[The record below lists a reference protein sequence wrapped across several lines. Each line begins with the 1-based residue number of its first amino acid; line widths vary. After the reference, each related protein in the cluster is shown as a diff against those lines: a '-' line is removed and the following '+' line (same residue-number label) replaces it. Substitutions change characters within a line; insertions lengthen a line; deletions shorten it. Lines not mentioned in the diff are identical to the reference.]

1 MGGRGLIPRASAHA
15 GMKHPSGLRN
25 RQCLSRLLCEGDRW
39 PCSGRV
45 ANGQIKM
52 TQGLKGLD
60 EAQAAERLLRFGPN
74 RLEGFKGRSLRDIL
88 VGTFRE
94 PMFVLLIGASGLY
107 LILGNSAEGVFL
119 SVAAL
124 ATVALVVAQE
134 ARSERALKALQ
145 SLAAPSVRVI
155 RGGESRTIPM
165 HELVPGDL
173 VLVSEGLRVPADCQ
187 LVDGE
192 ILSVDEAALTGESV
206 PVTKLPEAVVC
217 DGEWTEAQ
225 TKRHGLFAGT
235 LIVSG
240 QGLAEV
246 KSTGGNTA
254 LGRIGQFLATVDTS
268 PTPLQQASGRLVTLL
283 GSVAVGVCGLVVLAY
298 GLIRGNWIEGALAG
312 ITIAISL
319 IPEEFP
325 MVLAIFMALG
335 AWRLAQHKVLV
346 RRPAVI
352 EALGGASMLCVDK
365 TGTLTE
371 NRMTLVRL
379 WSEGM
384 ATEPDHARQSP
395 SFKALLDGAI
405 LASAPHPTDPM
416 DRAVKAWATEAAGLG
431 RLERVWPLTPGRLA
445 VVQRWTLADGQVR
458 TAAKGAPEAIFHLC
472 QMDPAQ
478 RLALGQQVDAMAREG
493 LRVLAVASGPTG
505 PLIFNEPEEVQFD
518 LLGLVGF
525 LDPVRKDVPAALVEA
540 RQAGIAVAMITGD
553 YPETALAIA
562 KQAGI
567 DSRAGVMT
575 GAQLKAL
582 DPKALQRA
590 VQTIRIFARI
600 APEQK
605 LTLVEA
611 FKAQGFVVAMTGDG
625 VNDAP
630 ALQAAHIGIAMGL
643 RGTDVA
649 REAASLVLLDDSFP
663 SIIGGVRLGRR
674 IFANLRKALTYVV
687 AIHVPIAGLALLPII
702 IGMPPL
708 LYPMHI
714 VLMEMVIDPICALV
728 FEGEPSDRD
737 AMRHGPRV
745 ATDTLFGGQQL
756 VLALC
761 QGGVIL
767 LAVLGVYWISLD
779 QDGASQARATAFAA
793 LIAANLILALT
804 TAASSGVGL
813 FDVHRLTFWG
823 ISLGA
828 VAALALSFTVPAI
841 ASLFHFDA
849 PSLAGLGLA
858 LVAGG
863 IAGSVF
869 AIIRRLHRLLGGR
882 EKMA

>member
-1 MGGRGLIPRASAHA
+1 MMMTHGL
-15 GMKHPSGLRN
+15 
-25 RQCLSRLLCEGDRW
+25 Q
-39 PCSGRV
+39 
-45 ANGQIKM
+45 
-52 TQGLKGLD
+52 GLD
-60 EAQAAERLLRFGPN
+60 EAQAAERLIQYGPN
-74 RLEGFKGRSLRDIL
+74 RLEGIKGRSFQDIVL
-88 VGTFRE
+88 GTFRE
-94 PMFVLLIGASGLY
+94 PMFALLIGASGLY
-107 LILGNSAEGVFL
+107 LILGNRAEGVFL

-145 SLAAPSVRVI
+145 NLAAPSVRVI
-155 RGGESRTIPM
+155 RGGENRSIPM
-165 HELVPGDL
+165 DALVPGDL

-192 ILSVDEAALTGESV
+192 ILTVDEAALTGESV
-206 PVTKLPEAVVC
+206 PVTKLPEAQVR
-217 DGEWTEAQ
+217 DGDWTEAQ
-225 TKRHGLFAGT
+225 SKQFGLFAGT
-235 LIVSG
+235 LVISG

-246 KSTGGNTA
+246 KTTGSHTA
-254 LGRIGQFLATVDTS
+254 LGRIGRFLATVDQS
-268 PTPLQQASGRLVTLL
+268 PTPLQQASGRLVKML
-283 GSVAVGVCGLVVLAY
+283 GGVAVGVCGLVVLAY
-298 GLIRGNWIEGALAG
+298 GFIRGDWIEGALAG
-312 ITIAISL
+312 ITVAISL

-352 EALGGASMLCVDK
+352 EALGGASLLCVDK

-379 WSEGM
+379 WSEG
-384 ATEPDHARQSP
+384 AAGVPDRVDLSP

-405 LASAPHPTDPM
+405 LASSPHPTDPM
-416 DRAVKAWATEAAGLG
+416 DRAVRAWVPEGEGMG
-431 RLERVWPLTPGRLA
+431 RLDRVWPLKPGRLA
-445 VVQRWTLADGQVR
+445 VVQRWVLADGQVQ
-458 TAAKGAPEAIFHLC
+458 TAAKGAPEAIFDLC
-472 QMDPAQ
+472 QMDEAQ
-478 RLALGQQVDAMAREG
+478 RRQLGEPVDAMAQEG
-493 LRVLAVASGPTG
+493 LRVLAVASAPTK
-505 PLIFNEPEEVQFD
+505 PLDFDKPEAVRFCF
-518 LLGLVGF
+518 LGLIGF
-525 LDPVRKDVPAALVEA
+525 LDPVRKDVPAALAEA

-562 KQAGI
+562 QQAGI
-567 DSRAGVMT
+567 DSHAGVIT
-575 GAQLKAL
+575 GAQLKGLNPAAL
-582 DPKALQRA
+582 ARA
-590 VQTIRIFARI
+590 VETVRIFARI

-674 IFANLRKALTYVV
+674 IFANLRKALTYIV
-687 AIHVPIAGLALLPII
+687 AIHVPIAGLALMPIM

-714 VLMEMVIDPICALV
+714 VLMEMVIDPVCALV
-728 FEGEPSDRD
+728 FEGEPNDLN
-737 AMRHGPRV
+737 AMSHGPRP
-745 ATDTLFGGQQL
+745 ATETLFGGRQL
-756 VLALC
+756 AFAVC
-761 QGGVIL
+761 EGGIVFI
-767 LAVLGVYWISLD
+767 AVLGVYWISLGHG
-779 QDGASQARATAFAA
+779 GALQARATAFAA

-823 ISLGA
+823 ITLGA
-828 VAALALSFTVPAI
+828 IAALALSFTVPAV
-841 ASLFHFDA
+841 ANLFHFA
-849 PSLAGLGLA
+849 TPSAAGLGLA
-858 LVAGG
+858 LVAGTT
-863 IAGSVF
+863 AGGFF
-869 AIIRRLHRLLGGR
+869 AAIRLLRRRIEGR
-882 EKMA
+882 EQIG

>member
-1 MGGRGLIPRASAHA
+1 MTLGL
-15 GMKHPSGLRN
+15 
-25 RQCLSRLLCEGDRW
+25 Q
-39 PCSGRV
+39 
-45 ANGQIKM
+45 
-52 TQGLKGLD
+52 GLD
-60 EAQAAERLLRFGPN
+60 EAQAAQRLIRFGPN
-74 RLEGFKGRSLRDIL
+74 RLEGIKGRTFGEIL

-107 LILGNSAEGVFL
+107 LTLGNRSEGAFL
-119 SVAAL
+119 SLAAV

-134 ARSERALKALQ
+134 VRSERALKALQ
-145 SLAAPSVRVI
+145 NLAAPSVRVI
-155 RGGESRTIPM
+155 RGGKGRIIPM

-192 ILSVDEAALTGESV
+192 ILTVDEAALTGESV

-217 DGEWTEAQ
+217 DGDWTEAQ
-225 TKRHGLFAGT
+225 SKQFGLYAGT
-235 LIVSG
+235 LVVSG

-246 KSTGGNTA
+246 KTTGSHTA
-254 LGRIGQFLATVDTS
+254 LGRIGRFLASIDRT
-268 PTPLQQASGRLVTLL
+268 PTPLQQASGRLVKLL
-283 GSVAVGVCGLVVLAY
+283 GSVAIGICGLVVLAY
-298 GLIRGNWIEGALAG
+298 GLVRGDWIEGALAG
-312 ITIAISL
+312 ITVAISL

-352 EALGGASMLCVDK
+352 EALGGASLLCVDK

-384 ATEPDHARQSP
+384 AVEPDRAELLP
-395 SFKALLDGAI
+395 SSKALLDCAI

-416 DRAVKAWATEAAGLG
+416 DRAVRAWAPEGPGPG
-431 RLERVWPLTPGRLA
+431 RLDRVWPLTPDRLA
-445 VVQRWTLADGQVR
+445 VVQRWIMADGQVQ
-458 TAAKGAPEAIFHLC
+458 TAAKGAPEAIFQLC
-472 QMDPAQ
+472 RMDPVQ
-478 RLALGQQVDAMAREG
+478 RRALGQQVDAMARDG
-493 LRVLAVASGPTG
+493 LRVLAVASTPTE
-505 PLIFNEPEEVQFD
+505 PLAFDEPEAVQFRC
-518 LLGLVGF
+518 LGLIGF
-525 LDPVRKDVPAALVEA
+525 LDPVRKDVPAALAEA

-562 KQAGI
+562 QQAGI
-567 DSRAGVMT
+567 DSHAGVMT
-575 GAQLKAL
+575 GAQLKGL
-582 DPKALQRA
+582 NPEALQRA
-590 VQTIRIFARI
+590 VESVRVFARI

-611 FKAQGFVVAMTGDG
+611 FKARGYVVAMTGDG

-687 AIHVPIAGLALLPII
+687 AIHVPIAGLALVPIM

-728 FEGEPSDRD
+728 FEGEPSNRTS
-737 AMRHGPRV
+737 MQHGPRP
-745 ATDTLFGGQQL
+745 ATDTLFGARQL
-756 VLALC
+756 GLALSE
-761 QGGVIL
+761 GVVIL
-767 LAVLGVYWISLD
+767 LAVLAVYGVSLAH
-779 QDGASQARATAFAA
+779 DGSSQARATAFAA

-813 FDVHRLTFWG
+813 WHAQRLSFWG
-823 ISLGA
+823 IALGA
-828 VAALALSFTVPAI
+828 VAALILSVTVPAV
-841 ASLFHFDA
+841 ARLFHFA
-849 PSLAGLGLA
+849 PPPLVSLALA
-858 LVAGG
+858 LLAGAVAGG
-863 IAGSVF
+863 LMAVIKWL
-869 AIIRRLHRLLGGR
+869 RRLIARPEVMG
-882 EKMA
+882 

>member
-1 MGGRGLIPRASAHA
+1 MG
-15 GMKHPSGLRN
+15 
-25 RQCLSRLLCEGDRW
+25 
-39 PCSGRV
+39 
-45 ANGQIKM
+45 
-52 TQGLKGLD
+52 
-60 EAQAAERLLRFGPN
+60 
-74 RLEGFKGRSLRDIL
+74 
-88 VGTFRE
+88 
-94 PMFVLLIGASGLY
+94 
-107 LILGNSAEGVFL
+107 
-119 SVAAL
+119 
-124 ATVALVVAQE
+124 
-134 ARSERALKALQ
+134 
-145 SLAAPSVRVI
+145 
-155 RGGESRTIPM
+155 
-165 HELVPGDL
+165 
-173 VLVSEGLRVPADCQ
+173 
-187 LVDGE
+187 
-192 ILSVDEAALTGESV
+192 
-206 PVTKLPEAVVC
+206 
-217 DGEWTEAQ
+217 
-225 TKRHGLFAGT
+225 
-235 LIVSG
+235 
-240 QGLAEV
+240 
-246 KSTGGNTA
+246 
-254 LGRIGQFLATVDTS
+254 
-268 PTPLQQASGRLVTLL
+268 
-283 GSVAVGVCGLVVLAY
+283 
-298 GLIRGNWIEGALAG
+298 
-312 ITIAISL
+312 
-319 IPEEFP
+319 
-325 MVLAIFMALG
+325 
-335 AWRLAQHKVLV
+335 
-346 RRPAVI
+346 
-352 EALGGASMLCVDK
+352 
-365 TGTLTE
+365 
-371 NRMTLVRL
+371 
-379 WSEGM
+379 
-384 ATEPDHARQSP
+384 
-395 SFKALLDGAI
+395 
-405 LASAPHPTDPM
+405 
-416 DRAVKAWATEAAGLG
+416 
-431 RLERVWPLTPGRLA
+431 
-445 VVQRWTLADGQVR
+445 
-458 TAAKGAPEAIFHLC
+458 
-472 QMDPAQ
+472 PAQ

-505 PLIFNEPEEVQFD
+505 PLIIDEPEEVQFD

-582 DPKALQRA
+582 EPEALQRA
-590 VQTIRIFARI
+590 VKTIRIFARI

-611 FKAQGFVVAMTGDG
+611 FKAQGYVVAMTGDG

-714 VLMEMVIDPICALV
+714 VLMEMVIDPVCALV

-779 QDGASQARATAFAA
+779 PDGASQARATAFTA

-869 AIIRRLHRLLGGR
+869 AIIRRVHRLLGGP

>member
-1 MGGRGLIPRASAHA
+1 
-15 GMKHPSGLRN
+15 
-25 RQCLSRLLCEGDRW
+25 
-39 PCSGRV
+39 
-45 ANGQIKM
+45 
-52 TQGLKGLD
+52 
-60 EAQAAERLLRFGPN
+60 
-74 RLEGFKGRSLRDIL
+74 
-88 VGTFRE
+88 
-94 PMFVLLIGASGLY
+94 
-107 LILGNSAEGVFL
+107 
-119 SVAAL
+119 
-124 ATVALVVAQE
+124 
-134 ARSERALKALQ
+134 
-145 SLAAPSVRVI
+145 
-155 RGGESRTIPM
+155 
-165 HELVPGDL
+165 
-173 VLVSEGLRVPADCQ
+173 
-187 LVDGE
+187 
-192 ILSVDEAALTGESV
+192 
-206 PVTKLPEAVVC
+206 
-217 DGEWTEAQ
+217 
-225 TKRHGLFAGT
+225 
-235 LIVSG
+235 
-240 QGLAEV
+240 
-246 KSTGGNTA
+246 
-254 LGRIGQFLATVDTS
+254 
-268 PTPLQQASGRLVTLL
+268 
-283 GSVAVGVCGLVVLAY
+283 
-298 GLIRGNWIEGALAG
+298 
-312 ITIAISL
+312 
-319 IPEEFP
+319 
-325 MVLAIFMALG
+325 
-335 AWRLAQHKVLV
+335 
-346 RRPAVI
+346 
-352 EALGGASMLCVDK
+352 
-365 TGTLTE
+365 
-371 NRMTLVRL
+371 
-379 WSEGM
+379 
-384 ATEPDHARQSP
+384 
-395 SFKALLDGAI
+395 
-405 LASAPHPTDPM
+405 
-416 DRAVKAWATEAAGLG
+416 
-431 RLERVWPLTPGRLA
+431 
-445 VVQRWTLADGQVR
+445 
-458 TAAKGAPEAIFHLC
+458 
-472 QMDPAQ
+472 
-478 RLALGQQVDAMAREG
+478 
-493 LRVLAVASGPTG
+493 
-505 PLIFNEPEEVQFD
+505 
-518 LLGLVGF
+518 
-525 LDPVRKDVPAALVEA
+525 
-540 RQAGIAVAMITGD
+540 
-553 YPETALAIA
+553 
-562 KQAGI
+562 
-567 DSRAGVMT
+567 MT

-582 DPKALQRA
+582 EPEALQRA
-590 VQTIRIFARI
+590 VKTIRIFARI

-611 FKAQGFVVAMTGDG
+611 FKAQGYVVAMTGDG

-714 VLMEMVIDPICALV
+714 VLMEMVIDPVCALV

-779 QDGASQARATAFAA
+779 QDGASQARATAFTA